1 MITLKN
7 LLTILLIFLTIKSNK
22 AFAEEAI
29 VLNKGQSA
37 PYTGLLLSE
46 EKANEIYNDLN
57 KYKLLNKSLETSIS
71 LYKQNEEIYDK
82 RINNLLQQN
91 DKLVTNLQQARS
103 TSNWEKVLWFG
114 LGFLSVGLG
123 IYGVKT
129 ITK

>member
-1 MITLKN
+1 MKKIKN
-7 LLTILLIFLTIKSNK
+7 LLAILLIFLMTKNNLV
-22 AFAEEAI
+22 FAEDAI

-46 EKANEIYNDLN
+46 EKANNVYNDLN
-57 KYKLLNKSLETSIS
+57 KFKLLNQSLETSIS
-71 LYKQNEEIYDK
+71 LYKQNEELYDK
-82 RINNLLQQN
+82 RINNLLEQN
-91 DKLVTNLQQARS
+91 DKLATNLQQARS